1 MIVVAMLSIL
11 FQACNN
17 DNEVKDTMQIDIVGS
32 WKSSDG
38 AMLIINKD
46 STFTGKSLPAEFFS
60 FFTSK
65 QEVQGK
71 KVEGSGKW
79 KIEKGQGFKKVK
91 LDFRKMNNE
100 NIYGNYSVLIAGKN
114 GILENKPPWY
124 LFVWKEE
131 EGGERY
137 EFLKQETTKPQ

>member
-1 MIVVAMLSIL
+1 MKQLIVATAVLSIL
-11 FQACNN
+11 FQACNSN
-17 DNEVKDTMQIDIVGS
+17 SKVKESAQIDVVGA
-32 WKSSDG
+32 WKNSDG
-38 AMLIINKD
+38 AIIELNKD
-46 STFTGKSLPAEFFS
+46 STFIGKSLPAEFFT

-71 KVEGSGKW
+71 KIDGSGRW
-79 KIEKGQGFKKVK
+79 RIEDGQGFKEVK

-100 NIYGNYSVLIAGKN
+100 NIYGNYSVFIAGKT
-114 GILENKPPWY
+114 GVLENKSPWY

-137 EFLKQETTKPQ
+137 EFLKQ